1 MSERWAAIV
10 YGRSYHVDFRFI
22 TLPYNFTSK
31 DTAWALEHI
40 LATTQQARNLAG
52 SPRWSLFK
60 QDNFC
65 IIGVTCMVRDLNDVM
80 TRDDRGRPLYV
91 FVGYVA
97 QLEGERAIGIPAYGG
112 SNIDCF
118 QDLYREV
125 EKVWSF
131 EDYERDSRS
140 PFLSQYQT
148 LNCPVE
154 AVSATSNHSQL
165 NDRSKY
171 PDKTYLWSSMEQQ
184 NQLLW
189 RASAGCSQPT
199 SLCLNIKG
207 KALNNSP
214 FLNQTVAHLEGF
226 QIRNRLTPRKVT
238 QASASKSPERQ
249 LSNSSLSQKITLR
262 AKEDLDLTLQQAAKL
277 AIASQEL
284 FDNFA
289 DWSEAKSDADLQEPD
304 SQTDKNDDDID
315 SFGFKTKK
323 SDPAIEER
331 DWF

>member
-1 MSERWAAIV
+1 MSEKWAAIV
-10 YGRSYHVDFRFI
+10 YGRSYHLDFRFI

-65 IIGVTCMVRDLNDVM
+65 IFGVTCMARDLIDIM
-80 TRDDRGRPLYV
+80 ARDDRGRPLYI

-97 QLEGERAIGIPAYGG
+97 QLEGEPATAIPAYGG
-112 SNIDCF
+112 SNIACF
-118 QDLYREV
+118 QALYREV
-125 EKVWSF
+125 EKVWSVK
-131 EDYERDSRS
+131 DYERNSRTPS
-140 PFLSQYQT
+140 LSQYQT
-148 LNCPVE
+148 LDCPVE
-154 AVSATSNHSQL
+154 EVLAALDAPLQL
-165 NDRSKY
+165 NDRSKN

-189 RASAGCSQPT
+189 QASARCSQPT

-226 QIRNRLTPRKVT
+226 QIRNRLAPSKLS
-238 QASASKSPERQ
+238 QASTSKSLDRQ
-249 LSNSSLSQKITLR
+249 LAHSSLSQKITLR

-277 AIASQEL
+277 AIASQDL
-284 FDNFA
+284 LDHFA
-289 DWSEAKSDADLQEPD
+289 DWSQPKRDADFPK
-304 SQTDKNDDDID
+304 QTDSHTDENDLD

-323 SDPAIEER
+323 PDRAIEER

>member
-1 MSERWAAIV
+1 MSEKWAAIV
-10 YGRSYHVDFRFI
+10 YGRSYHLDFRFI

-40 LATTQQARNLAG
+40 LATTQQARNLSG

-60 QDNFC
+60 QDDFC
-65 IIGVTCMVRDLNDVM
+65 IVGVTCMARDLIDTM
-80 TRDDRGRPLYV
+80 ARDDRGRPLYV

-97 QLEGERAIGIPAYGG
+97 QLEGEPATAIPAYGE

-125 EKVWSF
+125 EKVWLVK
-131 EDYERDSRS
+131 DYERDSRS
-140 PFLSQYQT
+140 PCLSQYQT
-148 LNCPVE
+148 LNCSVE
-154 AVSATSNHSQL
+154 EVSVVNALQL
-165 NDRSKY
+165 NDRSKD
-171 PDKTYLWSSMEQQ
+171 PDKTYLWSSVEQQ

-189 RASAGCSQPT
+189 QASAGCSQPT

-226 QIRNRLTPRKVT
+226 QIRNRLTPSKLS
-238 QASASKSPERQ
+238 QASTSKTSNPQ
-249 LSNSSLSQKITLR
+249 LANSSLSQKITLR

-289 DWSEAKSDADLQEPD
+289 DWSEAESDADLQQAD
-304 SQTDKNDDDID
+304 SQTDEDELD

-323 SDPAIEER
+323 PDPAIDER
-331 DWF
+331 EWF